1 MACRSWTW
9 TRFSTAG
16 EAELVGGAVDVA
28 ALDAAAGQP
37 HA

>member
-9 TRFSTAG
+9 NGIFD
-16 EAELVGGAVDVA
+16 GAVAEFVGVAPLDA

-37 HA
+37 DR